1 MTANLVT
8 SALADALWDSLKLF
22 PFLLVTY
29 LFLEYLEHRG
39 QGRLEKMLQKSGSYG
54 PIVGAVCGIFP
65 QCGFAA
71 AAANLFAARVISGGT
86 LVAVFLAT
94 SDEMLP
100 ILISSS
106 APALLLFKTVA
117 IKLVVGAAA
126 GMAFN
131 LLWAKQ
137 NRAAIDVESLC
148 KNEDCRCEDGIVV
161 SALRHAVRITLFIAV
176 ISAGLNLL
184 VQWLGLAYLA
194 EHIFRRPLWSQM
206 AAATLGLLPNCSA
219 SVIVTQL
226 YLEKALSLGALMAG
240 TLSGAGVG
248 MLVLFRVNRNW
259 RQNLQIVLVVY
270 AVSVA
275 AGLLVDWL

>member
-1 MTANLVT
+1 MTANLII
-8 SALADALWDSLKLF
+8 SALTDAVWDSVKLF

-39 QGRLEKMLQKSGSYG
+39 QGKAEKMLQNSGNCG
-54 PIVGAVCGIFP
+54 PIIGAVCGIFP

-71 AAANLFAARVISGGT
+71 AAANLFAARVISAGT

-100 ILISSS
+100 ILISGPVS
-106 APALLLFKTVA
+106 AALLAKIVA

-126 GMAFN
+126 GMLFN
-131 LLWAKQ
+131 LLKADKKP
-137 NRAAIDVESLC
+137 AAIDVESLC
-148 KNEDCRCEDGIVV
+148 KNEDCRCEDGIFV
-161 SALRHAVRITLFIAV
+161 SALRHAVRITLYVAI
-176 ISAGLNLL
+176 ISAALNLA
-184 VQWLGLAYLA
+184 VQWLGLSYLSQ
-194 EHIFRRPLWSQM
+194 HVFQRPIWSQM
-206 AAATLGLLPNCSA
+206 AAAAIGLLPNCSA

-240 TLSGAGVG
+240 TLCGAGVG
-248 MLVLFRVNRNW
+248 MLVLFRVNRNL
-259 RQNLQIVLVVY
+259 RQNLQIVLFVY

-275 AGLLVDWL
+275 VGLIVDWL

>member
-8 SALADALWDSLKLF
+8 SAFVGALWDSLKLF

-39 QGRLEKMLQKSGSYG
+39 QGRLEKMLQKSGNYG

-137 NRAAIDVESLC
+137 NRVAIDVESLC

-176 ISAGLNLL
+176 ISAVLNLL

-194 EHIFRRPLWSQM
+194 EHIFRRPVWSQM

-259 RQNLQIVLVVY
+259 RQNLQIVLFVY